1 MLTKADTEF
10 RTMVQDFL
18 ARELPEDL
26 AEKTRRQVHLE
37 REDIVR
43 WHRILHRRG
52 WSAPLWPSE
61 YGGPGWTA
69 TERFIFDQEC
79 AEAGAPALEPNGT
92 KMVGPVIYTFGSEAQ
107 KKRYLPRILSMEDWW
122 CQGFSEPDAG
132 SDLASLKT
140 SAELRNGKFIVNGQK
155 AWTTQAHFANMMYCL
170 VRTDRDAL
178 KPQEGISFLLIDI
191 DSPGVTVRPIVTIEG
206 AHNVNEVFLEGVE
219 VPEENLVGELNKGWT
234 YAKLLLNL
242 ERTSIAQITR
252 SKMALSRLRKMAET
266 CRTGNGITAMDVG
279 FGDRVAWLEL
289 DLIALEKTNL
299 RVLAAESAKRDPGP
313 AASVLK
319 IRGSE
324 LQQDILELTCEVLGP
339 LALPLEPHGSEG
351 EVAAAARDTTA
362 ASNERYLYSL
372 ATSIYGGS
380 NEVLRNVIAKSV
392 VGV

>member
-1 MLTKADTEF
+1 MFTKADTEF
-10 RTMVQDFL
+10 RNMVQSFL
-18 ARELPEDL
+18 ARELPADL

-43 WHRILHRRG
+43 WHRILHQKG
-52 WSAPLWPSE
+52 WSAPLWPRE
-61 YGGPGWTA
+61 FGGPGWTT

-92 KMVGPVIYTFGSEAQ
+92 KMVGPVIYTFGSDAQ
-107 KKRYLPRILSMEDWW
+107 KKRYLPRILSMQDWW

-155 AWTTQAHFANMMYCL
+155 TWTTQAHFANMMYCL
-170 VRTDRDAL
+170 VRTDREAP
-178 KPQEGISFLLIDI
+178 KPQAGISFLLIDMA
-191 DSPGVTVRPIVTIEG
+191 SPGVTVRPIMTIDG
-206 AHNVNEVFLEGVE
+206 AHNVNEVFLENVE
-219 VPEENLVGELNKGWT
+219 VPAENLVGELNKGWT

-242 ERTSIAQITR
+242 ERTSIAQITK
-252 SKMALSRLRKMAET
+252 SKIALARLRSMAET
-266 CRTGNGITAMDVG
+266 CRAGTGMAAMDAG

-299 RVLAAESAKRDPGP
+299 RVLAAENAGRDPGP
-313 AASVLK
+313 EASVLK

-339 LALPLEPHGSEG
+339 RALPLEPHHASGN
-351 EVAAAARDTTA
+351 AAASARDATA

-380 NEVLRNVIAKSV
+380 NEVLRNLIAKSV